1 MSNRVHLAAAG
12 ASAFLAALAVSPF
25 GSIAA
30 DPPAEGPV
38 FKHGLELRV
47 RHAGEADFSDKTKK
61 VGVEFF
67 LDGPGGNGVYIA
79 EFGALAATPAKLVVP
94 EDMKVKA
101 PEWSHGMELRARHAG
116 EKEFSKD
123 TKKYGIEV
131 FVDANNGNYLYVCE
145 TGSLAVVPGKVGA
158 AKAGMEVKAPE
169 WKNAVEL
176 RVRKAGEPDFNDK
189 TKKIGVEVFLD
200 ANNGNIVYI
209 SETGSMAVL
218 PAKLALPKL
227 DESKRV
233 ADWKHGMEL
242 AARKAGEKEFSKDT
256 KRYGVEV
263 FYDAFAGAVLYV
275 CETGDIACVPS
286 GLSGLPDAGAK
297 VKGPEWKRAM
307 ELACRKAGEANFSK
321 DTRRFGVEVFLD
333 PNTGNT
339 VYISDTGSLSLV
351 AAKDP
356 A

>member
-1 MSNRVHLAAAG
+1 MSKCVHLLAVG
-12 ASAFLAALAVSPF
+12 VLASLAALAISPLPVS
-25 GSIAA
+25 AD
-30 DPPAEGPV
+30 DPPAQGPV

-47 RHAGEADFSDKTKK
+47 RHAGEPDFSDKTKK

-67 LDGPGGNGVYIA
+67 LDGPNGNGVYID
-79 EFGALAATPAKLVVP
+79 ETGALATTPAKLVAP
-94 EDMKVKA
+94 EDAKVKA
-101 PEWSHGMELRARHAG
+101 PEWSHGMELRARKAG

-123 TKKYGIEV
+123 TKRYGIEV
-131 FVDANNGNYLYVCE
+131 FVDANNGEYVYVCE
-145 TGSLAVVPGKVGA
+145 TGSLADVPGKVGA
-158 AKAGMEVKAPE
+158 ARTGKEVKAPD
-169 WKNAVEL
+169 WKNAMEL

-189 TKKIGVEVFLD
+189 TKKIGVEVFQD

-209 SETGSMAVL
+209 SETGSVSVL
-218 PAKLALPKL
+218 PAKLALAKL

-233 ADWKHGMEL
+233 PDWKHGMEL

-275 CETGDIACVPS
+275 CETGDIACVPAS
-286 GLSGLPDAGAK
+286 LSGLPDAGAK

-307 ELACRKAGEANFSK
+307 ELGCRKPGEAAFTK
-321 DTRRFGVEVFLD
+321 ETKRFGVEVFLD

-339 VYISDTGSLSLV
+339 VYISDAGVLSLV